1 MEMEKM
7 TVDGVKIEY
16 EKGLASD
23 EVEGIVRTEII
34 AWQEKGKKL
43 AKVELNI
50 YRKNSVEIKS
60 TEAAQVGQ
68 IKRVRRITGYLS
80 NVENFNDAKKAECR
94 DRLVHIEN

>member
-43 AKVELNI
+43 AKVEINI
-50 YRKNSVEIKS
+50 YRGKSLEINS
-60 TEAAQVGQ
+60 TEAAKKGQ

-80 NVENFNDAKKAECR
+80 NVENFNDSKKAECR
-94 DRLVHIEN
+94 DRLVHFDN

>member
-1 MEMEKM
+1 MEKM

-43 AKVELNI
+43 AKVEINI
-50 YRKNSVEIKS
+50 YRGKSLEINS
-60 TEAAQVGQ
+60 TEAAKKGQ

>member
-1 MEMEKM
+1 MEKM

-43 AKVELNI
+43 AKVDVARN
-50 YRKNSVEIKS
+50 
-60 TEAAQVGQ
+60 
-68 IKRVRRITGYLS
+68 
-80 NVENFNDAKKAECR
+80 
-94 DRLVHIEN
+94 LVLPKTK